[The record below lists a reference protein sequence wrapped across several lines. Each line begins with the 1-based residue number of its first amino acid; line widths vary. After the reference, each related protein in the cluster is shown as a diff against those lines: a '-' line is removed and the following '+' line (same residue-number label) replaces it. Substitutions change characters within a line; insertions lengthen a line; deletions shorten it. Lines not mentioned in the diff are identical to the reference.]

1 MKVGYV
7 VGFIFNLIYKEVCLG
22 LIGYNEV
29 VRVVYDI
36 NNINYVSLL

>member
-7 VGFIFNLIYKEVCLG
+7 VGFIFNLIYKEVCIG
-22 LIGYNEV
+22 FIGYNEV

-36 NNINYVSLL
+36 NKINYVSLL